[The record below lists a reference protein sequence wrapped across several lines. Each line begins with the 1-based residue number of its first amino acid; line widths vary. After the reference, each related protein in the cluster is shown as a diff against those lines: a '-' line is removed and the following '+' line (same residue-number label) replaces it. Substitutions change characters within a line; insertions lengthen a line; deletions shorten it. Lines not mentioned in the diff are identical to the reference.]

1 MDQFPVI
8 EFRRYTTIVGGQAAF
23 ARYFETLF
31 PEAFQQLGAMAL
43 GQFTEPERPDSF
55 LWLRGFASWEQRAV
69 VNAAFYYGPV
79 WKEHK
84 ATLNGLMTDSDNV
97 LLLRPLASG
106 SGVPLL
112 PAVDPVREPEGAQ
125 SEAVAVLHTVRP
137 DQLERFAEL
146 AAPAFAAWR
155 DAGWREAGILVTL
168 DMPNNF
174 PQLPVRGDGPHL
186 VWLGTAAPGHLPPA
200 LETLPD
206 AARELLREPPER
218 ILLRPT
224 QRSRLR
230 WTKSLT
236 VTPRN

>member
-1 MDQFPVI
+1 MDTYPVI
-8 EFRRYTTIVGGQAAF
+8 EFRRYTTVEGGQAAF
-23 ARYFETLF
+23 SRYFETLF

-43 GQFTEPERPDSF
+43 GQFTERGTPNSF
-55 LWLRGFASWEQRAV
+55 LWMRGFTSWEQRAV

-97 LLLRPLASG
+97 LLLRPLHPG
-106 SGVPLL
+106 SGVPVM
-112 PAVDPVREPEGAQ
+112 PAVDPVLEPDGAQ
-125 SEAVAVLHTVRP
+125 GDLVAILCTVRP
-137 DQLERFAEL
+137 GQVERFAEL

-155 DAGWREAGILVTL
+155 DAGWSDVGTLVTL

-186 VWLGTAAPGHLPPA
+186 VWLGSAAPGSQPQDLHA
-200 LETLPD
+200 LTA
-206 AARELLREPPER
+206 AARDLLREAPER

-224 QRSRLR
+224 HRSRLR
-230 WTKSLT
+230 YNTKI
-236 VTPRN
+236 